1 MAKTG
6 IQRATITLPQSV
18 SESHGVV
25 TGILLQRSGPDMANV
40 PQRGEGIEPSIA
52 RFDDNHYQAALIQ
65 NRAND

>member
-1 MAKTG
+1 
-6 IQRATITLPQSV
+6 
-18 SESHGVV
+18 
-25 TGILLQRSGPDMANV
+25 MANV